1 MMALLTAT
9 PICSMATKYRSLA
22 MPNAK
27 APLRA
32 NRARAC
38 QSSLGMLNI
47 KGTSR
52 ATAWTDVLIR
62 QALEALESLI
72 PLEISNAPT
81 ALEIDVIRDRL
92 STSIIL
98 LLAY

>member
-1 MMALLTAT
+1 MA
-9 PICSMATKYRSLA
+9 IKYSSLA
-22 MPNAK
+22 MPNAS

-38 QSSLGMLNI
+38 QFSSGMLNI
-47 KGTSR
+47 IGISR

-72 PLEISNAPT
+72 PFEISNAPT
-81 ALEIDVIRDRL
+81 ALEIEVIRDKP

-98 LLAY
+98 PRELTDSPCLLPN